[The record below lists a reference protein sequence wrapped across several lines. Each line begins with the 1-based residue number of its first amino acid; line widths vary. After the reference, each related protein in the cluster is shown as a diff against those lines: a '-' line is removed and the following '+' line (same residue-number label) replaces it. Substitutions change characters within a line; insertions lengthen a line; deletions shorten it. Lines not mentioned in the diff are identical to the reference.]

1 MFIHTA
7 NEMSDKHHMIRP
19 YWLALQRYMGF
30 TGRTIALPVVAIDAR
45 AHEVFPRVKAT
56 TGSRRNVVHGEC
68 DIGFAA
74 ILASMAIATQDVFAR
89 KDDFFVW
96 NPDVDRKADDAW
108 KRHRYGDGM
117 ERFSF
122 TGGYQFSFAEI
133 QQNNCL
139 LHVANT

>member
-19 YWLALQRYMGF
+19 YWLPLQGYMSF
-30 TGRTIALPVVAIDAR
+30 TGRAIALPVVAIDAR

-74 ILASMAIATQDVFAR
+74 ILAPMAIATQDILTR
-89 KDDFFVW
+89 KDDFLVW
-96 NPDVDRKADDAW
+96 NTDVDREADDAW

-117 ERFSF
+117 ERSSF
-122 TGGYQFSFAEI
+122 TSGDQFSFAKI
-133 QQNNCL
+133 QENNCF
-139 LHVANT
+139 LHIANT